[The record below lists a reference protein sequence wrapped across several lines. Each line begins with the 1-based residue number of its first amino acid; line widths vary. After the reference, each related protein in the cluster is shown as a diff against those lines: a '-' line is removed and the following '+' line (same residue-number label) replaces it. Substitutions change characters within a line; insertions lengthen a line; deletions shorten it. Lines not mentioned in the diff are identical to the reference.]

1 VGHET
6 DTDTCD
12 RHKQILG
19 IRKISLSRLG
29 VKKRNGFLE
38 LTLEIISAHSLSPT
52 YLGYEADTY
61 MERRKRTTTTSK
73 SYP

>member
-1 VGHET
+1 VGRET
-6 DTDTCD
+6 DIDTCN

-19 IRKISLSRLG
+19 IKKNSLSRLG
-29 VKKRNGFLE
+29 VKKRKGFLE

-52 YLGYEADTY
+52 YEGHEADTY

-73 SYP
+73 SHP